1 MHALSVREY
10 YSEHEAEGEETSSP
24 PYPPALFSALIGTD
38 SKSPALSFTRVW
50 RELTLFIMSHTPS
63 GYTPLLIAHNA
74 PFDTS
79 FIAAELER
87 SSIVFPSSWRFA
99 CSLQMARDTFGEGQS
114 CKQAILAKR
123 FGVDVRNEHHAEDD
137 TRVLSDI
144 LHAVEKHIALHSKSG
159 DSMLE
164 VLAKNACGLHDM
176 AVQYDNYAVI
186 DDENF
191 DTISG
196 MSSYGD
202 NSGRRKPVFVTRTGR
217 LWHRNKD
224 CFALRRATKIS
235 QVDEPDPELSP
246 CARCASDEL
255 GDPELVKKAVD
266 SDRKKQM
273 HSVPSE
279 PNNVNNCSDLFV
291 TKTGKLFHA
300 NENCSS
306 LRLAHQVLRVPSP
319 RPGLFP
325 CSKCVGKSDMEA
337 VPLANLDHPKKPLM
351 GTVKRSDE
359 HKTGEE
365 FVQVAEPSHDIHSQP
380 VVCERVVRLPLTDE
394 HRSASEKFSIARY
407 GPFVRTATGKKFH
420 RKDCAAVRGRNTF
433 HHDHNAEDLEPCR
446 RCLANVYLMWHHL

>member
-10 YSEHEAEGEETSSP
+10 YSEHDAEDEETSSP
-24 PYPPALFSALIGTD
+24 VYPPALFTALIGTN

-79 FIAAELER
+79 FIAAELDR

-99 CSLQMARDTFGEGQS
+99 CSLQMARYTFGEGQS
-114 CKQAILAKR
+114 CKQAALAKR

-144 LHAVEKHIALHSKSG
+144 LHAVERHIVRHSKSG
-159 DSMLE
+159 DSMLD
-164 VLAKNACGLHDM
+164 VLASNACGLHDM
-176 AVQYDNYAVI
+176 AVQYENYAVI

-196 MSSYGD
+196 MSSYDD
-202 NSGRRKPVFVTRTGR
+202 NSGRKKPVFVTRTGR
-217 LWHRNKD
+217 LWHRSKD
-224 CFALRRATKIS
+224 CFALRRATKII
-235 QVDEPDPELSP
+235 QVDEPDPILSP
-246 CARCASDEL
+246 CARCASDQL
-255 GDPELVKKAVD
+255 ANSELVEKVVD
-266 SDRKKQM
+266 SDRKKQLR
-273 HSVPSE
+273 STPSDGNDVQTS
-279 PNNVNNCSDLFV
+279 PVFV

-306 LRLAHQVLRVPSP
+306 LRLAHQVFRVPSP

-325 CSKCVGKSDMEA
+325 CSKCVGKSEMEA
-337 VPLANLDHPKKPLM
+337 VPLENVEYPKKSQRA
-351 GTVKRSDE
+351 TVKRSDK
-359 HKTGEE
+359 HKTYEE
-365 FVQVAEPSHDIHSQP
+365 IVQVTEASQVSSQP
-380 VVCERVVRLPLTDE
+380 RVHERVVRLPLTEE
-394 HRSASEKFSIARY
+394 HRSACEQFSIARY

-420 RKDCAAVRGRNTF
+420 RKDCAVVRGRNTF
-433 HHDHNAEDLEPCR
+433 DHDCNGKDLEPCR

>member
-10 YSEHEAEGEETSSP
+10 YSEHEAEGEETSSLA
-24 PYPPALFSALIGTD
+24 YPPALFTALIGTD

-50 RELTLFIMSHTPS
+50 RELTLFIMSHTPT

-87 SSIVFPSSWRFA
+87 SSIVFPSSWCFA

-114 CKQAILAKR
+114 CKQAVLAKR

-144 LHAVEKHIALHSKSG
+144 LHAMERHIARHSKSG
-159 DSMLE
+159 DSMLD

-191 DTISG
+191 DTVSG

-202 NSGRRKPVFVTRTGR
+202 NDDRRKPVFVTRTGR
-217 LWHRNKD
+217 LWHRSKD
-224 CFALRRATKIS
+224 CFALRRATKII
-235 QVDEPDPELSP
+235 QVDEPDPQLSP
-246 CARCASDEL
+246 CARCASDQL
-255 GDPELVKKAVD
+255 TNIELVKKAVD

-273 HSVPSE
+273 RSVPSE
-279 PNNVNNCSDLFV
+279 AGDVHNSSDVFV

-300 NENCSS
+300 NEKCSS
-306 LRLAHQVLRVPSP
+306 LRLAHQVFRVSSP

-325 CSKCVGKSDMEA
+325 CSKCVGKSEMEA
-337 VPLANLDHPKKPLM
+337 VPLENVDYPKKPQK
-351 GTVKRSDE
+351 TRVKRSGKREIDE
-359 HKTGEE
+359 ES
-365 FVQVAEPSHDIHSQP
+365 VQVAEPSHDTHSLP
-380 VVCERVVRLPLTDE
+380 VAHERVVRLPLTDE

-420 RKDCAAVRGRNTF
+420 RKDCATVRGRNTF
-433 HHDHNAEDLEPCR
+433 DHDHNAKDLEPCR